1 VLTRI
6 QFGHND
12 QKAAANISVAAFST
26 NLANMVS
33 DVHSAGGTPILVT
46 SLSRRNYNSSGLVIE
61 DLAPQV
67 AATNSVAAET
77 KTTVLHL
84 NEESTKYLDAIGEED
99 AWQYNRIPD
108 DYTHL
113 NSAGEK
119 LFGEM
124 IGWILERSD
133 LGKKVEGFVKLNET
147 IVKAIEEGVFILL
160 GNATQA

>member
-1 VLTRI
+1 
-6 QFGHND
+6 
-12 QKAAANISVAAFST
+12 
-26 NLANMVS
+26 MVS

-46 SLSRRNYNSSGLVIE
+46 SLSRRKYDSSGKIKE

-67 AATNSVAAET
+67 AATNSVAATT

-84 NEESTKYLDAIGEED
+84 NEESTKYLNAIGQQD
-99 AWQYNRIPD
+99 AWQYNHLVD

-113 NSAGEK
+113 NSPGEK

-124 IGWILERSD
+124 VGWLLGKSD
-133 LGKKVEGFVKLNET
+133 LAGKVGGFVKLNET
-147 IVKAIEEGVFILL
+147 IVKAIEGGTFILP